1 MLESQSPAGRR
12 GRAAGIFA
20 GLVRRPYVLLTLAP
34 LFWSANA
41 VVGRAVAG
49 AVPPIGLA
57 FWRWLVSAAIMA
69 AVSWRHVRRD
79 WPVIVAHRRILFGL
93 ALLGIATFN
102 TLVYM
107 GLRVTTA
114 INGVLMQTT
123 MPVWIVAMSWL
134 FFRDRIAPRQVPGLI
149 ISFIGTLVIVSGGSW
164 AALLA
169 LRLNQGD
176 ALVLLAVVAYAAYT
190 TLLRRRPPIHPLSFL
205 AVTFAGGTL
214 LLLPLYL
221 WEHLRGQAMPLNG
234 TTLLA
239 VAYIALFPSILAYL
253 CYNRGVELV
262 GANVAG
268 LFIHLMPVFGSIM
281 AMIFLHER
289 LHWFHGLGVLLILIG
304 IVLTTRG
311 RRPQPG

>member
-1 MLESQSPAGRR
+1 MLESKSALGRR
-12 GRAAGIFA
+12 GVV
-20 GLVRRPYVLLTLAP
+20 GLFSWLMRRPYALLALAP

-49 AVPPIGLA
+49 QVPPVGLA
-57 FWRWLVSAAIMA
+57 FWRWLVAAAIMA
-69 AVSWRHVRRD
+69 AVAWRHVRRD
-79 WPVIVAHRRILFGL
+79 WPVIVRERRILFAL
-93 ALLGIATFN
+93 SLLGIATFN

-123 MPVWIVAMSWL
+123 MPVWIVCLSWL
-134 FFRDRIAPRQVPGLI
+134 FFRERIAPRQVPGLI
-149 ISFIGTLVIVSGGSW
+149 ISFVGSLVIVARGSW
-164 AALLA
+164 AALLG
-169 LRLNQGD
+169 LSLNQGD
-176 ALVLLAVVAYAAYT
+176 VLVLVAVIAYAAYS

-214 LLLPLYL
+214 LLLPAYL
-221 WEHLRGQAMPLNG
+221 WEHLRVQAMPLNG

-281 AMIFLHER
+281 AMIFLNER
-289 LHWFHGLGVLLILIG
+289 LHWFHAAGLLLILIG
-304 IVLTTRG
+304 IVLTARG

>member
-1 MLESQSPAGRR
+1 MDKSPSADERR
-12 GRAAGIFA
+12 GGAAGVF
-20 GLVRRPYVLLTLAP
+20 GWLLRRPFVLLPLAP

-57 FWRWLVSAAIMA
+57 FWRWLVAAAIMA
-69 AVSWRHVRRD
+69 AVAWPHVRRD
-79 WPVIVAHRRILFGL
+79 WPVIVRERRILFAL
-93 ALLGIATFN
+93 SLLGIATFN

-123 MPVWIVAMSWL
+123 MPVWIVVLSWL
-134 FFRDRIAPRQVPGLI
+134 FFRDSIAPRQVPGLL
-149 ISFIGTLVIVSGGSW
+149 ISFIGSLVIVAQGRLET
-164 AALLA
+164 LLA

-176 ALVLLAVVAYAAYT
+176 LLVLVAVVAYAAYS

-205 AVTFAGGTL
+205 AVTFAGGAL

-221 WEHLRGQAMPLNG
+221 WEHLRVQAMPLNG

-281 AMIFLHER
+281 AMIFLDER
-289 LHWFHGLGVLLILIG
+289 LRWFHGLGVLLILIG

>member
-1 MLESQSPAGRR
+1 
-12 GRAAGIFA
+12 
-20 GLVRRPYVLLTLAP
+20 
-34 LFWSANA
+34 
-41 VVGRAVAG
+41 
-49 AVPPIGLA
+49 
-57 FWRWLVSAAIMA
+57 
-69 AVSWRHVRRD
+69 
-79 WPVIVAHRRILFGL
+79 
-93 ALLGIATFN
+93 
-102 TLVYM
+102 
-107 GLRVTTA
+107 
-114 INGVLMQTT
+114 
-123 MPVWIVAMSWL
+123 
-134 FFRDRIAPRQVPGLI
+134 
-149 ISFIGTLVIVSGGSW
+149 
-164 AALLA
+164 
-169 LRLNQGD
+169 
-176 ALVLLAVVAYAAYT
+176 VLLAVIAYAAYT

-221 WEHLRGQAMPLNG
+221 WEHLRVQAMPLNG

-281 AMIFLHER
+281 AMIFLNER